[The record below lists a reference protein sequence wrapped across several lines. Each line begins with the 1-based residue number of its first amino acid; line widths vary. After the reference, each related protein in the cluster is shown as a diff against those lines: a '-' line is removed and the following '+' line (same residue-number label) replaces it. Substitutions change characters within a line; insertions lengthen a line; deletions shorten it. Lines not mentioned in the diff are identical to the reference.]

1 MNERMIELRQR
12 RGELLAR
19 IAVQRGQL
27 IEMSSRCEGPLAL
40 ADQGMAVARFLR
52 ARPLL
57 VAGVAALL
65 VIRRRGL
72 TGLVRTGWKMWKGYR
87 FYTTMSAKLS
97 GRE

>member
-1 MNERMIELRQR
+1 MNDRILELRQR

-27 IEMSSRCEGPLAL
+27 IEMSARCEGPLAWV
-40 ADQGMAVARFLR
+40 DQGMAVVRFLR
-52 ARPLL
+52 AKPLL

-65 VIRRRGL
+65 VIRRRGVM
-72 TGLVRTGWKMWKGYR
+72 GLVRTGWKMWKGYR
-87 FYTTMSAKLS
+87 FFTAMSGKLS